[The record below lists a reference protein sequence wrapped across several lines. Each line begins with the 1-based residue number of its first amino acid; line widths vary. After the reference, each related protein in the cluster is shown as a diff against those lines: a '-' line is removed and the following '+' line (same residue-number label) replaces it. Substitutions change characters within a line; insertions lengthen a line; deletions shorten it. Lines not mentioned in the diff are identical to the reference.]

1 MNRNEVTKLLKLHAL
16 HAAGIAKCTKLRFN
30 VLTPREIE

>member
-1 MNRNEVTKLLKLHAL
+1 MNRNEVAKLLKLHAV
-16 HAAGIAKCTKLRFN
+16 HAAGIAKYAKLRFN